1 VLKGLLAQVETAPV
15 NAVNAPALA
24 RERGIAVVEEQA
36 AGPQDYAS
44 LVSVTVSGQGGEAV
58 VAGTVFGDRHP
69 RIVRVNRFRLEAVP
83 EGNIILC
90 ENDDAPGV
98 VGNIGTTLGAAGVNI
113 ARISL
118 ARDESGGAAV
128 SLINVDSQPADEVL
142 TRLRAL
148 PHVREVRRIR
158 L

>member
-1 VLKGLLAQVETAPV
+1 
-15 NAVNAPALA
+15 
-24 RERGIAVVEEQA
+24 
-36 AGPQDYAS
+36 
-44 LVSVTVSGQGGEAV
+44 
-58 VAGTVFGDRHP
+58 
-69 RIVRVNRFRLEAVP
+69 
-83 EGNIILC
+83 
-90 ENDDAPGV
+90 V
-98 VGNIGTTLGAAGVNI
+98 VGNIGTVLGAAGVNI

-118 ARDESGGAAV
+118 ARDEGGGGAV

>member
-1 VLKGLLAQVETAPV
+1 
-15 NAVNAPALA
+15 
-24 RERGIAVVEEQA
+24 
-36 AGPQDYAS
+36 
-44 LVSVTVSGQGGEAV
+44 
-58 VAGTVFGDRHP
+58 
-69 RIVRVNRFRLEAVP
+69 VRVNRFHLEAVP